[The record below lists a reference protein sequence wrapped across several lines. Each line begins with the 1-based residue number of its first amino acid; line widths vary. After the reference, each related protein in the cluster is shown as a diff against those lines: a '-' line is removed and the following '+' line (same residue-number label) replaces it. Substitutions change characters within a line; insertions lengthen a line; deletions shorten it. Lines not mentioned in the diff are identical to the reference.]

1 MPTDAGRR
9 FDEVYDNPNGAT
21 RMLAGRA
28 ACSTLVRMTYSLR
41 DFRPGDIDTVLEL
54 NESVVP
60 AVNSLSR
67 AEMAWFARHAAYFR
81 VAADEDD
88 IGAFLVGL
96 REGSEYASPNYRW
109 FVAHYE
115 RFAYIDRVAVA
126 PCARRSG
133 LASTLYDDFAACM
146 RGDVAVLT
154 CEVNLRP
161 PNPASML
168 FHERRGFRRVG
179 RQETEGG
186 EKEVALLELR
196 L

>member
-9 FDEVYDNPNGAT
+9 FDEVYDNPNGET
-21 RMLAGRA
+21 RMLAGSA
-28 ACSTLVRMTYSLR
+28 ACSTLVRMTYTLR
-41 DFRPGDIDTVLEL
+41 DFRPGDIDAVLEL

-60 AVNSLSR
+60 AVNSLLR
-67 AEMAWFARHAAYFR
+67 DEMAWFAKHAAYFR
-81 VAADEDD
+81 VAADKDD

-96 REGSEYASPNYRW
+96 REGSDYASPNYRW
-109 FVAHYE
+109 FATHYE
-115 RFAYIDRVAVA
+115 RFAYVDRVAVA
-126 PCARRSG
+126 PRARRSG
-133 LASTLYDDFAACM
+133 LASTLYDDFAARM
-146 RGDVAVLT
+146 RTAVPVLT

-161 PNPASML
+161 PNAASMQ